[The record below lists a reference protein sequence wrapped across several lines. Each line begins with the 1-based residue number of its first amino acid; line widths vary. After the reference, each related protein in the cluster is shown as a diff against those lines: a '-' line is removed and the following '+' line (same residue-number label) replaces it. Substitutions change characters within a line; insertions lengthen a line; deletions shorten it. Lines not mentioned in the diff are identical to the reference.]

1 MLGKIKEKITRLS
14 PRTRRWGVRGLAVL
28 SAVSVLTSGMLTAS
42 AEAIS
47 VEFADFTLKEAC
59 LWSCDTNATL
69 TKKLFEKPTSWSTAD
84 GYDTIRF
91 EYGYSGNE
99 KFDYFNGWY
108 AAVMGLKIRPQ
119 SSNYGLS
126 FDIYWNYPSYMSYAA
141 ITTTSGRSVMAK
153 AQAITERGKMNI
165 ACNSEGMY
173 GYRYTFPVDDYGD
186 YLSLNLVCCLPGDWN
201 GKVEFYVFNQF
212 EYEYGPNASFDIEEN
227 KANEGGS
234 SASDEATSAI
244 PSVDSG
250 FSEALKGFVSSMSYD
265 GIEAKLPIPRVYIPA
280 VGGMTEDI
288 ELLSEQE
295 YDLSAAINQF
305 CPKTLLELIRHLMTI
320 ALVLYCVYE
329 LYGLIQY
336 VLTLKKGG
344 KED

>member
-1 MLGKIKEKITRLS
+1 
-14 PRTRRWGVRGLAVL
+14 
-28 SAVSVLTSGMLTAS
+28 
-42 AEAIS
+42 
-47 VEFADFTLKEAC
+47 
-59 LWSCDTNATL
+59 
-69 TKKLFEKPTSWSTAD
+69 
-84 GYDTIRF
+84 
-91 EYGYSGNE
+91 
-99 KFDYFNGWY
+99 
-108 AAVMGLKIRPQ
+108 MGLEIRPQ

-126 FDIYWNYPSYMSYAA
+126 FDIYWNYPNYMSYAA

-153 AQAITERGKMNI
+153 AQAITERGKMYV
-165 ACNSEGMY
+165 ACNSDGVY

-227 KANEGGS
+227 KANEGGN

-250 FSEALKGFVSSMSYD
+250 FTEALKSFVASMSYD
-265 GIEAKLPIPRVYIPA
+265 GTEAKLPIPKIYIPA

-288 ELLSEQE
+288 ELLNAQE

-305 CPKTLLELIRHLMTI
+305 CPKTLLELIRHLFTI